1 MRQDTPFNN
10 NMKQTYNIT
19 LSHRQLEDKPLIQ
32 RLENTI
38 E

>member
-1 MRQDTPFNN
+1 MRLDTQYEN

-19 LSHRQLEDKPLIQ
+19 LSHRQLKDKPLIQ
-32 RLENTI
+32 CLESTV

>member
-1 MRQDTPFNN
+1 MRQDTQYYN

-19 LSHRQLEDKPLIQ
+19 LSHRQLEDKPLTQ
-32 RLENTI
+32 RLENTA

>member
-1 MRQDTPFNN
+1 
-10 NMKQTYNIT
+10 MKQTYKHHFVSQATID
-19 LSHRQLEDKPLIQ
+19 DKPLIQ